1 MRVFVQAAAVVACAI
16 FATSAWGQATID
28 LTGVVL
34 SSRNA
39 DCADYVGRYT
49 SSITD
54 ARTGRKLQGAVEI
67 SATSDGCVIR
77 TNQIPN
83 HDTGE
88 GFPHWRESIEENNLV
103 VVISRRPIKAQQPSP
118 LEMGAN
124 AVLLN
129 GIKWEAYPAA
139 CFDVGREPLGREKIG
154 CGPNELANP

>member
-1 MRVFVQAAAVVACAI
+1 MRVAYQNVGFERGSMAMRVFVKTAAVVACAI

-39 DCADYVGRYT
+39 DCADYVGRYS

-88 GFPHWRESIEENNLV
+88 GFPHWRESIEENNLGRGNQPPADKGSTA
-103 VVISRRPIKAQQPSP
+103 ISA
-118 LEMGAN
+118 
-124 AVLLN
+124 
-129 GIKWEAYPAA
+129 
-139 CFDVGREPLGREKIG
+139 
-154 CGPNELANP
+154 